1 MENRDQLKGTKMKK
15 LQTLLAILLLACTQ
29 LAVAED
35 ALTYTNVKLQIARIQ
50 IQDDVSFDDAVE
62 SLKLR
67 ANQHN
72 LKFVGANALY
82 KEIEA
87 LTGQPAKRAEIF
99 NFCDGLTANK
109 MLAADPMMI
118 AFMPCRIAMIEDAKG
133 KRWVISMM
141 MDLKLIKAMPKD
153 TRKSAEKVMA
163 AMKDMMVA
171 ASKGDL

>member
-1 MENRDQLKGTKMKK
+1 MKT
-15 LQTLLAILLLACTQ
+15 LQTLFAVFLLAFAQVST
-29 LAVAED
+29 AATD
-35 ALTYTNVKLQIARIQ
+35 KAGISYTNVKLQIARIQ
-50 IQDDVSFDDAVE
+50 IQDSVSFDDAVE

-72 LKFVGANALY
+72 LKFVGANQLY

-87 LTGQPAKRAEIF
+87 LTGKPAKRMEIY

-118 AFMPCRIAMIEDAKG
+118 AFMPCRIALIEDAKG

-141 MDLKLIKAMPKD
+141 MDLKLIKAMPSD
-153 TRKSAEKVMA
+153 TRKSAERVMA

>member
-1 MENRDQLKGTKMKK
+1 MKK
-15 LQTLLAILLLACTQ
+15 IQIIFTLLLASLMQ
-29 LAVAED
+29 SAIAAEPK
-35 ALTYTNVKLQIARIQ
+35 AEISYTNVKLQIARIQ
-50 IQDDVSFDDAVE
+50 IQDSVSFDDAVE

-72 LKFVGANALY
+72 LKFVGANQLY
-82 KEIEA
+82 KEIES
-87 LTGQPAKRAEIF
+87 LTGKPAKRMEIF

-109 MLAADPMMI
+109 MLAADPLMI
-118 AFMPCRIAMIEDAKG
+118 AFMPCRIALLEDKDG

-141 MDLKLIKAMPKD
+141 MDIKLILAMPVD
-153 TRKSAEKVMA
+153 TRQSAERVMA

>member
-1 MENRDQLKGTKMKK
+1 MRRIRI
-15 LQTLLAILLLACTQ
+15 AAALLLA
-29 LAVAED
+29 LALPPAHAAEP
-35 ALTYTNVKLQIARIQ
+35 ATGIAYTNVKLQIARIQ
-50 IQDDVSFDDAVE
+50 VQDSISFDDAVE

-72 LKFVGANALY
+72 LKFVGGNPIY

-87 LTGQPAKRAEIF
+87 LTGKPAKRMEIF

-109 MLAADPMMI
+109 MLTADPMMI
-118 AFMPCRIAMIEDAKG
+118 AFMPCRIAILEDAQG

-141 MDLKLIKAMPKD
+141 MDLKLIKALPAD
-153 TRKSAEKVMA
+153 TRQSAERVMA

>member
-1 MENRDQLKGTKMKK
+1 MKK
-15 LQTLLAILLLACTQ
+15 LFLGLAFLLLSITQ
-29 LAVAED
+29 SAMAADELS
-35 ALTYTNVKLQIARIQ
+35 YTDVKLQIAKIQ
-50 IQDDVSFDDAVE
+50 MQDSVSFDDAIE

-72 LKFVGANALY
+72 LKLVGVNQIY
-82 KEIEA
+82 KEIAA
-87 LTGQPAKRAEIF
+87 LTGKPAKRMEIF

-109 MLAADPMMI
+109 LLSSDPMMI
-118 AFMPCRIAMIEDAKG
+118 AFMPCRIAILEDATG

-141 MDLKLIKAMPKD
+141 MDLKLIQALPAD
-153 TRKSAEKVMA
+153 ARQSAERVMF

>member
-1 MENRDQLKGTKMKK
+1 MNK
-15 LQTLLAILLLACTQ
+15 LRFILALLF
-29 LAVAED
+29 
-35 ALTYTNVKLQIARIQ
+35 ALTAQATIAADKPKGITYQDVKLQIARIQ
-50 IQDDVSFDDAVE
+50 VQDDISFDDAVE

-72 LKFVGANALY
+72 LKFVGVNAIY
-82 KEIEA
+82 KEIAA
-87 LTGQPAKRAEIF
+87 LTGQPSKRMEIF

-118 AFMPCRIAMIEDAKG
+118 AFMPCRIAILEDAQG
-133 KRWVISMM
+133 KRWVVSMM
-141 MDLKLIKAMPKD
+141 MDLKMIKALPTD
-153 TRKSAEKVMA
+153 ARQSAEKVMA

>member
-1 MENRDQLKGTKMKK
+1 MNTIRILVV
-15 LQTLLAILLLACTQ
+15 LLLASLMQ
-29 LAVAED
+29 LAFAAEP
-35 ALTYTNVKLQIARIQ
+35 ATGLSYTDVKLQIAKIQ
-50 IQDDVSFDDAVE
+50 IQDSVSFDDAVE

-72 LKFVGANALY
+72 LKLAGVSQLY

-87 LTGQPAKRAEIF
+87 LTGKPSKRMEIF
-99 NFCDGLTANK
+99 NFCDGVTAGK
-109 MLAADPMMI
+109 MINADPMMI
-118 AFMPCRIAMIEDAKG
+118 SFMPCRIALIEDMQG

-141 MDLKLIKAMPKD
+141 MDLKLIKSLPAD
-153 TRKSAEKVMA
+153 TRSSAERVMA

>member
-1 MENRDQLKGTKMKK
+1 MHCNLN
-15 LQTLLAILLLACTQ
+15 LLA
-29 LAVAED
+29 D
-35 ALTYTNVKLQIARIQ
+35 
-50 IQDDVSFDDAVE
+50 
-62 SLKLR
+62 

-72 LKFVGANALY
+72 LKFVGGNPIY

-87 LTGQPAKRAEIF
+87 LTGKPAKRMEIF

-109 MLAADPMMI
+109 MLAADHMMI
-118 AFMPCRIAMIEDAKG
+118 AFMPCRIAIIEDKTG

-141 MDLKLIKAMPKD
+141 MDLKMISAMPED

-171 ASKGDL
+171 ASTGDL

>member
-1 MENRDQLKGTKMKK
+1 MKK
-15 LQTLLAILLLACTQ
+15 LQTLIAILSLAFAQ
-29 LAVAED
+29 LAFAGTD
-35 ALTYTNVKLQIARIQ
+35 KAGISYTDVKLQIARIQ
-50 IQDDVSFDDAVE
+50 VQESVSFDDAVE

-72 LKFVGANALY
+72 LKFVGANQLW

-87 LTGQPAKRAEIF
+87 LTGKPSKRMEIF

-109 MLAADPMMI
+109 MLTADPMMI
-118 AFMPCRIAMIEDAKG
+118 AFMPCRIAIIEDAAG

-141 MDLKLIKAMPKD
+141 MDLKMIKAMPAD
-153 TRKSAEKVMA
+153 TRKDAEKVMA
-163 AMKDMMVA
+163 AMKDMMAA

>member
-1 MENRDQLKGTKMKK
+1 MHMIR
-15 LQTLLAILLLACTQ
+15 TLVALLLVLVLQPA
-29 LAVAED
+29 LAAEPSGIG
-35 ALTYTNVKLQIARIQ
+35 YTDVKLQIARIQ
-50 IQDDVSFDDAVE
+50 IQDGVSFDDAVE

-72 LKFVGANALY
+72 LKFVGVNQLY

-87 LTGQPAKRAEIF
+87 LTGKPSKRIEIF

-109 MLAADPMMI
+109 MLAADPQMI
-118 AFMPCRIAMIEDAKG
+118 AFMPCRIALIEDEEG

-141 MDLKLIKAMPKD
+141 MDVKMIQAMPND
-153 TRKSAEKVMA
+153 TRKSAEHVME

>member
-1 MENRDQLKGTKMKK
+1 MNLIRIVFS
-15 LQTLLAILLLACTQ
+15 LLFALALPT
-29 LAVAED
+29 ASVAETKSGISYHD
-35 ALTYTNVKLQIARIQ
+35 VKLQIARIQ
-50 IQDDVSFDDAVE
+50 VQDSVSFDDAVE

-72 LKFVGANALY
+72 LKFVGVNALY

-87 LTGQPAKRAEIF
+87 LTGKPAKRMEIY

-118 AFMPCRIAMIEDAKG
+118 AFMPCRIAILEDAQG
-133 KRWVISMM
+133 KRWIISMM
-141 MDLKLIKAMPKD
+141 MDLKLVKKLPAD
-153 TRKSAEKVMA
+153 ARNSAERVMA

-171 ASKGDL
+171 ASRSDL

>member
-1 MENRDQLKGTKMKK
+1 MKK
-15 LQTLLAILLLACTQ
+15 LQTLVAIFLLAIAQIT
-29 LAVAED
+29 VAATD
-35 ALTYTNVKLQIARIQ
+35 KAGISYTNVKLQIARIQ
-50 IQDDVSFDDAVE
+50 VQDSVSFDDAVE

-72 LKFVGANALY
+72 LKFVGANQLW

-87 LTGQPAKRAEIF
+87 LTGKPAKRMEIF

-109 MLAADPMMI
+109 MLTADPMMI
-118 AFMPCRIAMIEDAKG
+118 AFMPCRIAIIEDDKG

-141 MDLKLIKAMPKD
+141 MDLKLIKAMPAD
-153 TRKSAEKVMA
+153 TRKAAEKVMA

>member
-1 MENRDQLKGTKMKK
+1 MKNI
-15 LQTLLAILLLACTQ
+15 QIIFTLLFALIMQSAIA
-29 LAVAED
+29 AEKPQGIS
-35 ALTYTNVKLQIARIQ
+35 YTNVKLQIARIQ
-50 IQDDVSFDDAVE
+50 VQDGISFDDAVE

-72 LKFVGANALY
+72 LKFVGGNPIY

-87 LTGQPAKRAEIF
+87 LTGKPTKRMEIF

-118 AFMPCRIAMIEDAKG
+118 AFMPCRIAILEDKDG

-141 MDLKLIKAMPKD
+141 MDLKLIKMLPAD
-153 TRKSAEKVMA
+153 TRQSAERVMA

>member
-1 MENRDQLKGTKMKK
+1 MKIIRSI
-15 LQTLLAILLLACTQ
+15 ALLLALTMS
-29 LAVAED
+29 AAYAAEKPQGI
-35 ALTYTNVKLQIARIQ
+35 AYTNVKLQIARIQ
-50 IQDDVSFDDAVE
+50 VQESVSFDDAVE

-72 LKFVGANALY
+72 LKFVGGNPIY

-87 LTGQPAKRAEIF
+87 LTGKPTKRMEIF

-109 MLAADPMMI
+109 MLTADPMMI
-118 AFMPCRIAMIEDAKG
+118 AFMPCRIAILEDKEG

-141 MDLKLIKAMPKD
+141 MDLKLIKALPAD
-153 TRKSAEKVMA
+153 TRQSAERVMA

-171 ASKGDL
+171 ASRGDL

>member
-1 MENRDQLKGTKMKK
+1 MTKI
-15 LQTLLAILLLACTQ
+15 QTLIAIAFAAFAQIT
-29 LAVAED
+29 VAATD
-35 ALTYTNVKLQIARIQ
+35 KAGISYTDVKLQIARIQ
-50 IQDDVSFDDAVE
+50 IQDSVSFDDAVE

-72 LKFVGANALY
+72 LKFVGANQLY

-87 LTGQPAKRAEIF
+87 LTGKPAKRMEIF

-118 AFMPCRIAMIEDAKG
+118 AFMPCRIALIEDASG

-141 MDLKLIKAMPKD
+141 MDLKLIKAMPAD
-153 TRKSAEKVMA
+153 TRKSAEHVMA

>member
-1 MENRDQLKGTKMKK
+1 MRNMPFVF
-15 LQTLLAILLLACTQ
+15 LLLLVFAASPA
-29 LAVAED
+29 LAAPP
-35 ALTYTNVKLQIARIQ
+35 ALSYTDMKVQIARVRIQ
-50 IQDDVSFDDAVE
+50 SGVGFDDAVE

-72 LKFVGANALY
+72 LKFVGASPLY

-87 LTGQPAKRAEIF
+87 LTGKPTKRMEIF

-109 MLAADPMMI
+109 MLTADPMMI
-118 AFMPCRIAMIEDAKG
+118 AFMPCRIAILEDKEG

-141 MDLKLIKAMPKD
+141 MDLKLIKALPAD
-153 TRKSAEKVMA
+153 TRSSAERVMA